1 MSKPNGHTG
10 VPPRVPRMA
19 ELVAA
24 QLRKR
29 IIGGDLHDGDELPR
43 EADLVEEFSVSRPSL
58 REAVRI
64 LETEGLLR
72 IRRGK
77 LGGAVVQAP
86 TSDSA
91 AYHLGLTL
99 QSRATTLADVAA
111 AREILEPTCAG
122 LVAELT
128 GEPRRIAIGALTA
141 LVEENSA
148 TIGENYEFTA
158 CALEFHKAIV
168 ELCGNTS
175 IAIVTSALESVWA
188 SQERQW
194 AVRRTVRG
202 DYPVARYQRD
212 VVKAHQRVVSL
223 IAEGD
228 TAGASS
234 AMREHL
240 QKSQPY
246 VGDQG
251 APVEVLENY
260 L

>member
-1 MSKPNGHTG
+1 
-10 VPPRVPRMA
+10 MA

-86 TSDSA
+86 TSESA

-99 QSRATTLADVAA
+99 QSRAATVADVAA
-111 AREILEPTCAG
+111 AREILEPMCAG
-122 LVAELT
+122 LVAGLV
-128 GEPRRIAIGALTA
+128 GPARQDAIDTLDA
-141 LVEENSA
+141 LVDDNTVE
-148 TIGENYEFTA
+148 IGKSYEFTS
-158 CALEFHKAIV
+158 CALQFHKAIV

-175 IAIVTSALESVWA
+175 ISIVTSALESVWS

-194 AVRRTVRG
+194 AVRRSAG
-202 DYPVARYQRD
+202 GNYPDARYQRG
-212 VVKAHQRVVSL
+212 VVKAHRRVVSL
-223 IAEGD
+223 IAAGD
-228 TAGASS
+228 ALGAIE

-251 APVEVLENY
+251 ASVEVLESDI
-260 L
+260 

>member
-1 MSKPNGHTG
+1 MSKPNGHPG
-10 VPPRVPRMA
+10 IPPQVPRMA
-19 ELVAA
+19 DLVAA

-29 IIGGDLHDGDELPR
+29 IIGGDLKDGDELPR

-77 LGGAVVQAP
+77 LGGAFVKVP
-86 TSDSA
+86 TPESA

-99 QSRATTLADVAA
+99 QSRGTTLADIAA

-122 LVAELT
+122 MVAGLKGTARKAALERLT
-128 GEPRRIAIGALTA
+128 K
-141 LVEENSA
+141 LVEDNDN
-148 TIGENYEFTA
+148 IVGEAYEFTA
-158 CALEFHKAIV
+158 CALEFHDAIV
-168 ELCGNTS
+168 DLCGNTS
-175 IAIVTSALESVWA
+175 ISIVTSALESVWS

-194 AVRRTVRG
+194 AVRRTARG
-202 DYPVARYQRD
+202 DYPIAKYQRD
-212 VVKAHQRVVSL
+212 VIKAHRRVVSL

-228 TAGASS
+228 VAGASQ

-240 QKSQPY
+240 HKSQPY
-246 VGDQG
+246 VGDQD
-251 APVEVLENY
+251 APIEVLENY